1 MNLKLKK
8 ILYLPYPRGFCA
20 GVDRAINIVELSLEK
35 YGPPIYV
42 RHEIVHNPWVIKDL
56 ESKGVI
62 FIENL
67 KDAPEG
73 SRVIFSAHGIPISV
87 QNEAENR
94 EMPFIDATCPLVKKV
109 HNEAKRLHKD
119 GAHVFLIGHEGHPEV
134 IGTMGQIPKDAI
146 TLIQRKED
154 IQKINNKN
162 FDRVAL
168 ITQTTLSVDDTREII
183 EELKGIFPKIIQPPK
198 EDICYATTNR
208 QHAIKS
214 IANYC
219 DLLYVIGADNSSN
232 SLRLVEVGKKS
243 GCNKTHLISDVSEVD
258 WEEIEKQQK
267 IGLTAGA
274 SAPDILIQEFIDK
287 MNNLYDVEIINISVA
302 DENITFKIPKE
313 LNER

>member
-154 IQKINNKN
+154 VQKINNKN
-162 FDRVAL
+162 YDRVAL

>member
-8 ILYLPYPRGFCA
+8 ILYLPHPRGFCA
-20 GVDRAINIVELSLEK
+20 GVDRAINIVELSLDK

-67 KDAPEG
+67 RDAPEG

-87 QNEAENR
+87 LNEAKNR
-94 EMPFIDATCPLVKKV
+94 EMPFIDATCPLVIKV

-119 GAHVFLIGHEGHPEV
+119 GAHIFLIGHEGHPEV
-134 IGTMGQIPKDAI
+134 IGTMGQIPQDAI
-146 TLIQRKED
+146 TLIQKKED
-154 IQKINNKN
+154 IKKIGNNNYGK
-162 FDRVAL
+162 VAL
-168 ITQTTLSVDDTREII
+168 ITQTTLSVDDTKEII
-183 EELKGIFPKIIQPPK
+183 EDLKNIFPEIIQPPK

-208 QHAIKS
+208 QLAIKS
-214 IANYC
+214 IANDC
-219 DLLYVIGADNSSN
+219 DLIYVIGANNSSN

-243 GCNKTHLISDVSEVD
+243 GCNQTHLISDVSEVD
-258 WEEIEKQQK
+258 WQEIEKEQK

-274 SAPDILIQEFIDK
+274 SAPDILIQDFIDK
-287 MNNLYDVEIINISVA
+287 MSQLYDVEIKNISVA
-302 DENITFKIPKE
+302 DENITFKIPRE

>member
-87 QNEAENR
+87 QSEAENR

-168 ITQTTLSVDDTREII
+168 ITQTTLSVDDTKEII

>member
-183 EELKGIFPKIIQPPK
+183 KELKGIFPKIIQPPK